1 MASVKPND
9 LSFKYE
15 SFGLK
20 IHFEI
25 LLPELRPL
33 ESETADITIYLG
45 EVDLPQGN
53 VLNEGFS
60 FNVTKNAI
68 YRFWDDIGKF
78 KITKCSITV
87 DPAHGLNKIIL
98 RSFLLG
104 TVFATLL
111 RLRGLFVLHTSSVN
125 INGSAIA
132 FSGFKGYG
140 KSTTAMAFYNEGYP
154 VVADDYIAIEFD
166 NNDIPIIS
174 PGFPSLRLTSKSRQ
188 AMGLN
193 YNKTNLKKDINDKT
207 SSSVPRSY
215 SSNKIPLKKIYI
227 LQRGTESKIIDLK
240 PQKSFIELVKN
251 TFGIHMFSNSEL
263 LNNFFHS
270 ERLLKS
276 IDVSILE
283 VPNSLKDIQKV
294 IKIIEEEIGD
304 GL

>member
-15 SFGLK
+15 AFGLK

-174 PGFPSLRLTSKSRQ
+174 PGFPILRLTSKSRQ
-188 AMGLN
+188 AKGLN

-207 SSSVPRSY
+207 YSSVPRSY

-227 LQRGTESKIIDLK
+227 LQRGKESKIIDLK

-263 LNNFFHS
+263 PNNFFHS